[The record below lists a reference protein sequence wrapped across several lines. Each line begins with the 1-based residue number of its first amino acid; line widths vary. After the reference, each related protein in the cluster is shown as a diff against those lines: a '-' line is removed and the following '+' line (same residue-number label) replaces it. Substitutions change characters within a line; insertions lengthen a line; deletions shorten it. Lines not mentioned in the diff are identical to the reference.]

1 MKSYRS
7 SLLSIPDNVAPLVGA
22 WIEISAICHCITPFS
37 VAPLVGAWIE
47 ILNSQPHALS
57 PYVAPLVGAWI
68 EICYHRRYT
77 TSDYFVA
84 PLVGAWIEIIVTP
97 RTQSDG
103 WSLPLWE
110 RGLKFALHPP
120 FARL

>member
-1 MKSYRS
+1 MIKY
-7 SLLSIPDNVAPLVGA
+7 V
-22 WIEISAICHCITPFS
+22 
-37 VAPLVGAWIE
+37 
-47 ILNSQPHALS
+47 NSKGEE
-57 PYVAPLVGAWI
+57 VAPLVGAWI

-110 RGLKFALHPP
+110 RGLKSQICMDKECKKRSLPLWE
-120 FARL
+120 RGLKYLL